1 MHLKELLQ
9 LPDVQIRNVELKR
22 AFNAISEAVCIDG
35 LEVQA
40 IHILA
45 NLTLKLSDALDV
57 TSATEAYS
65 LLKSQDWLSK
75 CLSTV
80 GFRHSHNLKYPDYKN
95 RGVLRLEPIGRLP
108 VGYISSPWC
117 KDHAR
122 LGWSHNSADI
132 NYQLFLCASFNWQG
146 GLSCIAELIR
156 DGDSNFKE
164 LLFEAGIYKKDV
176 IWLTKELQGIVPRQ
190 TLLELGP
197 ELRQI
202 RLPYR
207 NAYCAVTPVPSHMLQ
222 REIHLAL
229 KAEKRHRGVIKHARA
244 ASVGD
249 LAAATAGRVFTF
261 RSVPKKLWIWHSL
274 NPKQSLPDTGLLALE
289 QLTKAEQMLLTDN
302 NRKRLVDEWKQD
314 VLNYIDIWIKK
325 YDIPKELTTST
336 LVEQFNVHLSKT
348 KIGRELAYQPDVTR
362 LLNQLISKASSDY
375 EVSPTTQGNHQY
387 LVLPGIKISGA
398 TAFSSAY
405 TVGIPSLM
413 GIWGFLHAFE
423 RNIQR
428 RTNRRT
434 FQIESFAL
442 CLHQF
447 ALDDRGLT
455 KEVKLDG
462 KRLVTPAIMPTR
474 YCDFVVS
481 FVLKVPKAQLQLEPN
496 QWISCLPNSLCQGA
510 VHAQIGRLESFLWM
524 DSFYR
529 AVQAIP
535 EKRGRWLAPDLNF
548 SPSDVKTLTLEP
560 ELLLTTVGYQLLET
574 PTEKTGAV
582 DDMPHAFAEP
592 VLGNVY
598 QRHAGADALD
608 HEFFWKLTLLP
619 NAFLLGTEG
628 TEHEAAS
635 TI

>member
-1 MHLKELLQ
+1 M
-9 LPDVQIRNVELKR
+9 PDVQIKNVELKR
-22 AFNAISEAVCIDG
+22 AFNALSEGACIDG

-57 TSATEAYS
+57 TSATEACN
-65 LLKSQDWLSK
+65 LLRSQDWLSK
-75 CLSTV
+75 CLSAV

-95 RGVLRLEPIGRLP
+95 RGVLRLEPIGSLP
-108 VGYISSPWC
+108 TGYISSQWC

-146 GLSCIAELIR
+146 GVSCIAELIR

-164 LLFEAGIYKKDV
+164 LLFDAGMYKKDV

-190 TLLELGP
+190 TLRELGS

-229 KAEKRHRGVIKHARA
+229 KAEKRHRGIIKHARA

-249 LAAATAGRVFTF
+249 LAAATTGRVFTF
-261 RSVPKKLWIWHSL
+261 RTVPKKLWMRHSL
-274 NPKQSLPDTGLLALE
+274 NQKLSPPDTGLLALE

-302 NRKRLVDEWKQD
+302 NRKRLVDEWKQE
-314 VLNYIDIWIKK
+314 VLNYIDIWIKQ
-325 YDIPKELTTST
+325 YDIQIELNAST
-336 LVEQFNVHLSKT
+336 LVAQFNVHLSKT

-362 LLNQLISKASSDY
+362 LLNQLMSKTSSDY
-375 EVSPTTQGNHQY
+375 DVSPTTQGNYQY

-398 TAFSSAY
+398 LAFSSSY

-428 RTNRRT
+428 RTNSRT

-447 ALDDRGLT
+447 VLDDRGLT
-455 KEVKLDG
+455 REVKLDG
-462 KRLVTPAIMPTR
+462 KRLVTPAILPTR
-474 YCDFVVS
+474 YCDFVIS
-481 FVLKVPKAQLQLEPN
+481 FVLKVRKAQLQLEPI
-496 QWISCLPNSLCQGA
+496 QLISCLPNSLCQGS
-510 VHAQIGRLESFLWM
+510 VHAQIDRLESFLSM

-548 SPSDVKTLTLEP
+548 SPSDVETLTLTP

-582 DDMPHAFAEP
+582 DDMPHAFVEP

-608 HEFFWKLTLLP
+608 HEFFWKLAVLP
-619 NAFLLGTEG
+619 KAFLLGTEG

>member
-1 MHLKELLQ
+1 M
-9 LPDVQIRNVELKR
+9 PDVQVRNVELKR
-22 AFNAISEAVCIDG
+22 AFNALSEGVCIDG

-45 NLTLKLSDALDV
+45 NLTLKLSDVLDV
-57 TSATEAYS
+57 TSATEACG

-108 VGYISSPWC
+108 AGYISSQLC
-117 KDHAR
+117 KGHAR

-146 GLSCIAELIR
+146 GVICIADLIR
-156 DGDSNFKE
+156 EGDSNFKE
-164 LLFEAGIYKKDV
+164 LLFDAGMYKKDV
-176 IWLTKELQGIVPRQ
+176 IWLTKELQGNVSRQ

-202 RLPYR
+202 RLPNS

-222 REIHLAL
+222 REIHLAF
-229 KAEKRHRGVIKHARA
+229 KAEKRHRGVTKHTRA

-261 RSVPKKLWIWHSL
+261 RTVPKKLWMWHSL
-274 NPKQSLPDTGLLALE
+274 NPKQSLPDAGLMALE

-302 NRKRLVDEWKQD
+302 NRKRLVDEWKQE
-314 VLNYIDIWIKK
+314 VLNYIDTWIKK
-325 YDIPKELTTST
+325 YDIPKELTAST
-336 LVEQFNVHLSKT
+336 LVAQFNLHLSKT
-348 KIGRELAYQPDVTR
+348 KTGRELAYQPEVTR
-362 LLNQLISKASSDY
+362 LLNRLVSKASADY
-375 EVSPTTQGNHQY
+375 GVSSIMQGNYHY

-398 TAFSSAY
+398 TALSSAY

-428 RTNRRT
+428 RTNGST

-455 KEVKLDG
+455 REVKFDG
-462 KRLVTPAIMPTR
+462 KKLLNPAILPTR
-474 YCDFVVS
+474 YCDFVIS
-481 FVLKVPKAQLQLEPN
+481 FVLKVRKPQWQLEPI
-496 QWISCLPNSLCQGA
+496 QLISSLPNSLCQGA
-510 VHAQIGRLESFLWM
+510 VHPQIDRLESFLWM

-535 EKRGRWLAPDLNF
+535 EKRGRWLVPDLNS
-548 SPSDVKTLTLEP
+548 SPSDVETIALAP

-574 PTEKTGAV
+574 PIKKTGTV

-598 QRHAGADALD
+598 QRHAGADALE
-608 HEFFWKLTLLP
+608 HEFFWKLAVLP

-628 TEHEAAS
+628 TEHEATS

>member
-1 MHLKELLQ
+1 MQLKELLQ
-9 LPDVQIRNVELKR
+9 LPDVQVRNTELKR
-22 AFNAISEAVCIDG
+22 AFNALSEGVCIDG

-57 TSATEAYS
+57 TSATEACN
-65 LLKSQDWLSK
+65 LIKSQDWLSK

-95 RGVLRLEPIGRLP
+95 RGVLRLEPIGMLP
-108 VGYISSPWC
+108 AGYISSQWC
-117 KDHAR
+117 KGHAR
-122 LGWSHNSADI
+122 LGWSHNSGDI

-146 GLSCIAELIR
+146 GLSCIADLIR

-164 LLFEAGIYKKDV
+164 LLFEAGMYKKDV
-176 IWLTKELQGIVPRQ
+176 IWLAKELQGIVPRQ

-222 REIHLAL
+222 REIHRAL
-229 KAEKRHRGVIKHARA
+229 KAEKRHRGIIKHARA

-261 RSVPKKLWIWHSL
+261 RTVPKKLWMWHSL

-289 QLTKAEQMLLTDN
+289 QLTRAEQMLLTDN
-302 NRKRLVDEWKQD
+302 NRKRLVDEWKQE
-314 VLNYIDIWIKK
+314 VLNYIDSWIKK
-325 YDIPKELTTST
+325 YDIPKELTASI
-336 LVEQFNVHLSKT
+336 LVAQFNVHLSKT

-362 LLNQLISKASSDY
+362 LLSQLMSKTSSDY
-375 EVSPTTQGNHQY
+375 DVSPTTQGNYQY

-398 TAFSSAY
+398 TALSSSY
-405 TVGIPSLM
+405 TEGIPSLM

-428 RTNRRT
+428 RTNSRT
-434 FQIESFAL
+434 FQIQSFAL

-447 ALDDRGLT
+447 VLDDRGLIR
-455 KEVKLDG
+455 EVKLDG
-462 KRLVTPAIMPTR
+462 KKLVSPAILPTR
-474 YCDFVVS
+474 YCDFVIS
-481 FVLKVPKAQLQLEPN
+481 FVLKVSKAQLQLEPI
-496 QWISCLPNSLCQGA
+496 QLISCLPNSLCQGA
-510 VHAQIGRLESFLWM
+510 VHPKIDQLQSFLWM
-524 DSFYR
+524 NSFYR
-529 AVQAIP
+529 AVQAMP

-548 SPSDVKTLTLEP
+548 APSDVETITLTP

-592 VLGNVY
+592 VLGNVC
-598 QRHAGADALD
+598 QRHAGADVLD
-608 HEFFWKLTLLP
+608 HEFFWKLAVLP

>member
-1 MHLKELLQ
+1 M
-9 LPDVQIRNVELKR
+9 PDVQIRNVELKR
-22 AFNAISEAVCIDG
+22 AFNALSEAVCIDG

-45 NLTLKLSDALDV
+45 NLTLKLSDVLDV

-80 GFRHSHNLKYPDYKN
+80 RFRHSHNLKYLDYKN
-95 RGVLRLEPIGRLP
+95 RGVLRLAPIGMLP
-108 VGYISSPWC
+108 AGYISSQMC

-164 LLFEAGIYKKDV
+164 LLFEAGMYKKDI

-202 RLPYR
+202 RLPYL

-261 RSVPKKLWIWHSL
+261 RTVPKKLWMRHCL
-274 NPKQSLPDTGLLALE
+274 NPKQSLPDAGLLALE

-302 NRKRLVDEWKQD
+302 NRKRLGDEWIQEI
-314 VLNYIDIWIKK
+314 LNYIDIWIKK
-325 YDIPKELTTST
+325 YNISKGLTASA
-336 LVEQFNVHLSKT
+336 LVAQFNEHLSKT
-348 KIGRELAYQPDVTR
+348 KFGRELAYQPNVTR
-362 LLNQLISKASSDY
+362 LLNQLMLKASFDY
-375 EVSPTTQGNHQY
+375 ELSPITQGNYQY

-398 TAFSSAY
+398 SAFSSAY

-428 RTNRRT
+428 RTNNST

-447 ALDDRGLT
+447 AFDDRGLT
-455 KEVKLDG
+455 REVKLDG
-462 KRLVTPAIMPTR
+462 KRLVTPAILTTR
-474 YCDFVVS
+474 YCDFVIS
-481 FVLKVPKAQLQLEPN
+481 FVFKVPEAQLHLEPN
-496 QWISCLPNSLCQGA
+496 QLISCFPNSLCQGA
-510 VHAQIGRLESFLWM
+510 VHPQIERLESFLWM

-548 SPSDVKTLTLEP
+548 SQSDVETMTLVP

-574 PTEKTGAV
+574 PTDKTGTV
-582 DDMPHAFAEP
+582 NDMPHAFAEP

-598 QRHAGADALD
+598 QRLAGADALD
-608 HEFFWKLTLLP
+608 HEFFWKLAVLP
-619 NAFLLGTEG
+619 NAVLLGTEG

>member
-1 MHLKELLQ
+1 MS
-9 LPDVQIRNVELKR
+9 DVQIRNIELKR
-22 AFNAISEAVCIDG
+22 AFNALSEGVCIDG
-35 LEVQA
+35 LEVRA

-45 NLTLKLSDALDV
+45 NLTLKLSDAVDV
-57 TSATEAYS
+57 TSAADACN
-65 LLKSQDWLSK
+65 LLKSEDWLSK

-80 GFRHSHNLKYPDYKN
+80 GFRHSHNIKYPDYKN
-95 RGVLRLEPIGRLP
+95 RGVLRLEPLGRLP
-108 VGYISSPWC
+108 AGYISSQWC

-146 GLSCIAELIR
+146 GVICIADLIR

-164 LLFEAGIYKKDV
+164 LLFDAGMYRKDV
-176 IWLTKELQGIVPRQ
+176 IWLAKELQGIVPRQ

-229 KAEKRHRGVIKHARA
+229 KTEKRHRGVIKHARA

-261 RSVPKKLWIWHSL
+261 RTLPKKLWMWHSL
-274 NPKQSLPDTGLLALE
+274 NPKQSLPDAGLLALG

-302 NRKRLVDEWKQD
+302 NRKRLVEEWKQD
-314 VLNYIDIWIKK
+314 VLNYIDTWIKK
-325 YDIPKELTTST
+325 YDVPKEVTTCT
-336 LVEQFNVHLSKT
+336 LVAQFNVHLSKT
-348 KIGRELAYQPDVTR
+348 KIGRELAYQPEITR
-362 LLNQLISKASSDY
+362 LLNQLMSKASSDY
-375 EVSPTTQGNHQY
+375 GVSSITQGNYQY

-398 TAFSSAY
+398 TALSSSY
-405 TVGIPSLM
+405 MVGIPSLM

-428 RTNRRT
+428 RTNNSA

-447 ALDDRGLT
+447 VLDDRGLT
-455 KEVKLDG
+455 REIKLDG
-462 KRLVTPAIMPTR
+462 KRLVPPAILPTR
-474 YCDFVVS
+474 YCDFVIS
-481 FVLKVPKAQLQLEPN
+481 FVLKVRKAQLQLDPIRL
-496 QWISCLPNSLCQGA
+496 ISCLPNSLCQGA
-510 VHAQIGRLESFLWM
+510 VHPQIDRLENFLWK

-529 AVQAIP
+529 VVQAIP

-548 SPSDVKTLTLEP
+548 APSDVETITLAP

-592 VLGNVY
+592 VLGNVC

-608 HEFFWKLTLLP
+608 HEFFWKLAVLP
-619 NAFLLGTEG
+619 NAFLLGTE
-628 TEHEAAS
+628 HEATS